1 MNLKKSILFLITA
14 IDRKNKIKLF
24 FFLILTLFS
33 SMAEILSLGLL
44 IPFLSFFFE
53 DSREISIDIISSFL
67 FKINSFF
74 SDSNEPNLAVVSL
87 LLIFFFLLASVIR
100 ILTIYFSIK
109 ISNSISVN
117 FGEKLFRNTLN
128 RDFSYFKKN
137 NSNDLLSLL
146 TNKLGSVNNVIFS
159 SFLLISSSIVGLF
172 IILSII
178 ILEPYLTTITFF
190 FIAVGY
196 LIAIIFSKNI
206 LKINSIHIFVN
217 DNKVIKSINEGINGI
232 RDIILTNSSHLFVKK
247 YQNFYKDLLRYHG
260 FNRFIQQFPKFVL
273 ETIAVIIIILIAL
286 FFSNYKSGSNII
298 TSLGI
303 IAFASHR
310 LLPLAQ
316 QLYNGI
322 ASIYGSKESI
332 IIVSEGLKT
341 MRRINSTKIKKLVLK
356 KKIILSSISYKFQK
370 DENYLFK
377 SSTIEIKKGDII
389 GIIGNSGSGKSTFID
404 ILVGLLKPTNGNI
417 YMDGTKINS
426 KNKMSYLSN
435 FSVVYQNIYLID
447 DTILKNIAFGQ
458 TDNDIDKKKAENCAN
473 LVGLGDVLKKEAV
486 CVR

>member
-1 MNLKKSILFLITA
+1 M
-14 IDRKNKIKLF
+14 
-24 FFLILTLFS
+24 
-33 SMAEILSLGLL
+33 
-44 IPFLSFFFE
+44 
-53 DSREISIDIISSFL
+53 
-67 FKINSFF
+67 
-74 SDSNEPNLAVVSL
+74 
-87 LLIFFFLLASVIR
+87 
-100 ILTIYFSIK
+100 
-109 ISNSISVN
+109 
-117 FGEKLFRNTLN
+117 
-128 RDFSYFKKN
+128 
-137 NSNDLLSLL
+137 
-146 TNKLGSVNNVIFS
+146 
-159 SFLLISSSIVGLF
+159 
-172 IILSII
+172 
-178 ILEPYLTTITFF
+178 
-190 FIAVGY
+190 
-196 LIAIIFSKNI
+196 
-206 LKINSIHIFVN
+206 
-217 DNKVIKSINEGINGI
+217 
-232 RDIILTNSSHLFVKK
+232 
-247 YQNFYKDLLRYHG
+247 
-260 FNRFIQQFPKFVL
+260 
-273 ETIAVIIIILIAL
+273 IAL

-310 LLPLAQ
+310 LLLAQ

-341 MRRINSTKIKKLVLK
+341 MRRINSTKIKTVFKE
-356 KKIILSSISYKFQK
+356 KIILSSISYKFQK

-458 TDNDIDKKKAENCAN
+458 TDNDIDKKKSRKLCKFSRSRRCF
-473 LVGLGDVLKKEAV
+473 KKKRRFAFV
-486 CVR
+486 KKCWRKRAKV